1 MADEEFIILLGD
13 EPEES
18 SGADVNSPEPEPEQG
33 AATPNTEDDGFVVLL
48 GSEDNES
55 SGKSLPS
62 ELVIASAGS
71 LYQVLAEFAA
81 AADGNISI
89 DASAVEQVDSAGL
102 QLLALFRQSQQK
114 TGREVSYQGFPD
126 DIDAV
131 IRRAGFA
138 SLLAA

>member
-13 EPEES
+13 EPEEG
-18 SGADVNSPEPEPEQG
+18 SGADVNGPEQG
-33 AATPNTEDDGFVVLL
+33 SAASNAEDDGFVVLL
-48 GSEDNES
+48 TSEQSEV
-55 SGKSLPS
+55 GGRSLPS

-81 AADGNISI
+81 DTDGDISI
-89 DASAVEQVDSAGL
+89 DASTVEQVDSAGL

-126 DIDAV
+126 EIDAV

>member
-18 SGADVNSPEPEPEQG
+18 SGADVNSPEQG
-33 AATPNTEDDGFVVLL
+33 AAAPNAEDDGFVVLL
-48 GSEDNES
+48 GSEES
-55 SGKSLPS
+55 EAGGKSLPS

-81 AADGNISI
+81 DAGGDISI

-114 TGREVSYQGFPD
+114 TGREVSYQCFPD
-126 DIDAV
+126 EIDAV

>member
-13 EPEES
+13 EPEQG
-18 SGADVNSPEPEPEQG
+18 SGSDVNSPEPEQG

-48 GSEDNES
+48 GSEDGEP
-55 SGKSLPS
+55 GGRSLPS

-81 AADGNISI
+81 AGDGDISI

-126 DIDAV
+126 DIEAV

>member
-1 MADEEFIILLGD
+1 MADDEFIILLGD
-13 EPEES
+13 APEEV
-18 SGADVNSPEPEPEQG
+18 SGADENSLEPDS
-33 AATPNTEDDGFVVLL
+33 TVPNTEPEDDGFVVLL
-48 GSEDNES
+48 GSEEGEVGS
-55 SGKSLPS
+55 MSLPS
-62 ELVIASAGS
+62 ELVIASVGS

-81 AADGNISI
+81 EVDGDISI

-114 TGREVSYQGFPD
+114 VGRDVGYQGFPD
-126 DIDAV
+126 EINAV

>member
-18 SGADVNSPEPEPEQG
+18 SGADVNSPEPEQG
-33 AATPNTEDDGFVVLL
+33 TATPNTEDDSFVVLL
-48 GSEDNES
+48 GSEDGEP
-55 SGKSLPS
+55 GGRSLPS
-62 ELVIASAGS
+62 ELVVASAGS
-71 LYQVLAEFAA
+71 LYQVLAEFAV

-126 DIDAV
+126 DIEAV

>member
-18 SGADVNSPEPEPEQG
+18 SGADVNSPEPEQG
-33 AATPNTEDDGFVVLL
+33 TATPNTEDDSFVVLL
-48 GSEDNES
+48 GSEDGEP
-55 SGKSLPS
+55 GGRSLPS

-71 LYQVLAEFAA
+71 LYQVLAEFAV

-126 DIDAV
+126 DIEAV